1 MSNVPEEVKKVLK
14 ELGETAESAGWVH
27 KQSKQWIVS
36 HKALER
42 VAARKNI
49 KFDAPVIVE
58 SHINDKSVAIV
69 VTGHLGD
76 QTQWSFGEAADYN
89 NKMGYP
95 FAMAE
100 KRAKDRVILKLVG
113 LHGYVYSE
121 DEAEEF
127 KESKPEDFKDVPGD
141 FISPEQALEIT
152 NLMTATKV
160 TKEQFCKRFEVESV
174 DRLPSDDFDRA
185 KIMLNERLT
194 KQKATAQRSEAINK
208 GQWG

>member
-1 MSNVPEEVKKVLK
+1 MSNVPDEVKKVLK

-27 KQSKQWIVS
+27 KQSNQWIVS

-69 VTGHLGD
+69 VTGHLD
-76 QTQWSFGEAADYN
+76 KQTQWSFGEAADYN

-113 LHGYVYSE
+113 LHGYVYNE
-121 DEAEEF
+121 DEADDF
-127 KESKPEDFKDVPGD
+127 RESKPKDFKDVPVES
-141 FISPEQALEIT
+141 ITPEQAREVIDLLNKT
-152 NLMTATKV
+152 HTSKPS
-160 TKEQFCKRFEVESV
+160 FCNFFNINHV
-174 DRLPSDDFDRA
+174 DDLPTEDFDRA
-185 KIMLNERLT
+185 IIMLNERLM
-194 KQKATAQRSEAINK
+194 KQRGDS
-208 GQWG
+208 